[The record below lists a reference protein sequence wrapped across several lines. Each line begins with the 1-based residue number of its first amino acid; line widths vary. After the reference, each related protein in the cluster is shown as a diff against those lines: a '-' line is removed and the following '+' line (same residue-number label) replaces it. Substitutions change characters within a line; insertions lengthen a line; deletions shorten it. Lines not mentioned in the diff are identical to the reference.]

1 MGMPDVYDEIFDYAD
16 VYIKTNSKYSPKVLP
31 SEPQET
37 NTFPSPLV
45 VIQESD
51 NPLVDEDLTKGDQQ
65 YQIEYEIKIYAV
77 DKGSVAKQII
87 IQELKKLVNDVFDVH
102 YGMSRRACIPT
113 PNADRDV
120 DRLYMRYNAIIDKN
134 KTIYRR

>member
-1 MGMPDVYDEIFDYAD
+1 MGMPDVYDEMFDYAD
-16 VYIKTNSKYSPKVLP
+16 NYIKTNSNYSPKVLT
-31 SEPQET
+31 SAPQEA
-37 NTFPSPLV
+37 NTFPLV
-45 VIQESD
+45 IIQESD

-65 YQIEYEIKIYAV
+65 YQIEYEIEIYSI
-77 DKGSVAKQII
+77 DKGNVPKQII

-102 YGMSRRACIPT
+102 YGMNRRACIPK

-120 DRLYMRYNAIIDKN
+120 DRLYMRYNAIIDEN

>member
-1 MGMPDVYDEIFDYAD
+1 MGMPEVYDEIFDYAD
-16 VYIKTNSKYSPKVLP
+16 NYIKTNSDYLPKVLE
-31 SEPQET
+31 SAPQEV
-37 NTFPSPLV
+37 NTFPLV

-65 YQIEYEIKIYAV
+65 YQIEYEIEIYAI
-77 DKGSVAKQII
+77 DKENAPKQVI

-102 YGMSRRACIPT
+102 YGMNRRACIPA

-120 DRLYMRYNAIIDKN
+120 DKLYMRYNAIIDEN